1 MAITKVSPGLLDLDS
16 GITITTADNSDNL
29 TLTSTDADAN
39 VAPNL
44 RMYRNS
50 SSPADSDQLGK
61 IQYEGRNDNSQDVI
75 YGEIGSQIKDASDGT
90 EDGRVFINTM
100 VAGSLQSRMNI
111 LETEVVFNEESNDQD
126 FRVESNNEAYM
137 LFVDGGN
144 DRVGINTSD
153 PATTLEVDGVIT
165 IKGTTGSDGINFETN
180 NQRIYYGGHRLLEGS
195 TSTTGTIGLGESY
208 TGDVLINPRIKAT
221 RGIVFGSDTATV
233 NTLDDY
239 EEGTWTARYSAATGG
254 VIGGTQVSDAHYV
267 KIGKLV
273 LIEFTLY
280 ISGIDVTGKSG
291 IVTITGLPFN
301 SASSYGPSE
310 VRTTNNTSIF
320 GVFTNPPERIS
331 AEVGALSL
339 WKARSSGVEQEL
351 EVTDFA
357 TAGGNRN
364 VLYIRHAYRT

>member
-153 PATTLEVDGVIT
+153 PATTLEVGGVIT

-208 TGDVLINPRIKAT
+208 TGDVLINPRIRAT
-221 RGIVFGSDTATV
+221 RGIVFGSDTATAK
-233 NTLDDY
+233 TLDDY
-239 EEGTWTARYSAATGG
+239 EEGTWTPVIQALGGNAASAT
-254 VIGGTQVSDAHYV
+254 VDAALYT
-267 KIGKLV
+267 KIGRMVHVTCFLSS
-273 LIEFTLY
+273 INIGAITSGNY
-280 ISGIDVTGKSG
+280 IILS
-291 IVTITGLPFN
+291 GLPFT
-301 SASSYGPSE
+301 ATSYGD
-310 VRTTNNTSIF
+310 
-320 GVFTNPPERIS
+320 FTMAYKSGGWTDNDAI
-331 AEVGALSL
+331 VGGYIQKTASY
-339 WKARSSGVEQEL
+339 AFFVAPNGVEQQQ
-351 EVTDFA
+351 T
-357 TAGGNRN
+357 GNADITKLMFN
-364 VLYIRHAYRT
+364 TWYVAS